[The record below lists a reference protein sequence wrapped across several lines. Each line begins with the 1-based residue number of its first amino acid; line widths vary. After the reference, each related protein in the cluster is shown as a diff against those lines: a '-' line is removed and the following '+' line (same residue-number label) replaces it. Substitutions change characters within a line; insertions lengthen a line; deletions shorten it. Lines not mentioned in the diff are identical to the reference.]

1 VPVLQQL
8 VNSRGQDFVDV
19 IDEWL
24 ARRSVKPSETADTV
38 LVGAGAYL
46 FVRENFL

>member
-1 VPVLQQL
+1 M
-8 VNSRGQDFVDV
+8 DV

-24 ARRSVKPSETADTV
+24 ARRSIKAENKGDSV

-46 FVRENFL
+46 FVRENFT